1 MIMADTPFYMKKES
15 EALLPSDSLLAGD
28 DVLPSN
34 GEYTLPYLKTDIPLE
49 AAVIKPYYYRWVD
62 TPFYQND
69 DINDGLPYLLS
80 DVYLTPNVIQPYY
93 YHWKDTPFYQSSDIN
108 DGLPYLKTDIPL
120 APSVIE
126 PYYYHW
132 IDTPFYQSSNINDGL
147 PYLLSDVFL
156 DSDGPDAAIIHNNIL
171 QLMLMF
177 NPNTINVKG
186 V

>member
-1 MIMADTPFYMKKES
+1 MADTPFYMKRES
-15 EALLPSDSLLAGD
+15 D

-34 GEYTLPYLKTDIPLE
+34 GGWTLPYLKTDIPL
-49 AAVIKPYYYRWVD
+49 
-62 TPFYQND
+62 T
-69 DINDGLPYLLS
+69 
-80 DVYLTPNVIQPYY
+80 
-93 YHWKDTPFYQSSDIN
+93 
-108 DGLPYLKTDIPL
+108 
-120 APSVIE
+120 PSVIE

-132 IDTPFYQSSNINDGL
+132 EDNTPFYQSNDINDGL

-156 DSDGPDAAIIHNNIL
+156 DNDGPDAAIINNNIL

>member
-1 MIMADTPFYMKKES
+1 MIMADTPFYMKKEP

-28 DVLPSN
+28 NILPSS
-34 GEYTLPYLKTDIPLE
+34 GGYTLPYLKTDIPLE
-49 AAVIKPYYYRWVD
+49 AAVIKPYYYHWTD

-69 DINDGLPYLLS
+69 NVNDGLPYLLS
-80 DVYLTPNVIQPYY
+80 DIYLTPNVIKPYY
-93 YHWKDTPFYQSSDIN
+93 YHWEDTPFYQSSDIN

-120 APSVIE
+120 APNVIA

-132 IDTPFYQSSNINDGL
+132 IDTPFYQNSNINDGL

-156 DSDGPDAAIIHNNIL
+156 DNDGPNAAIINNNIL

-177 NPNTINVKG
+177 NPNIINVKG

>member
-49 AAVIKPYYYRWVD
+49 AAVIKPYYY
-62 TPFYQND
+62 
-69 DINDGLPYLLS
+69 
-80 DVYLTPNVIQPYY
+80 
-93 YHWKDTPFYQSSDIN
+93 
-108 DGLPYLKTDIPL
+108 
-120 APSVIE
+120 
-126 PYYYHW
+126 HW

-156 DSDGPDAAIIHNNIL
+156 DNDGPDAAIINNNIL

-177 NPNTINVKG
+177 NPNIINVKG

>member
-1 MIMADTPFYMKKES
+1 MADTPFYMKRES
-15 EALLPSDSLLAGD
+15 D

-34 GEYTLPYLKTDIPLE
+34 GGWTLPYLKTDIPLE
-49 AAVIKPYYYRWVD
+49 AAVIKPYYYHWED

-69 DINDGLPYLLS
+69 
-80 DVYLTPNVIQPYY
+80 NV
-93 YHWKDTPFYQSSDIN
+93 N

-132 IDTPFYQSSNINDGL
+132 VDTPFYQSSDINDGL

-156 DSDGPDAAIIHNNIL
+156 DSDGPDAAIINNNIL

>member
-1 MIMADTPFYMKKES
+1 MADTPFYMKRES
-15 EALLPSDSLLAGD
+15 D

-34 GEYTLPYLKTDIPLE
+34 DGWTLPYLKTDIPLE
-49 AAVIKPYYYRWVD
+49 AAVIEPYYYHWEDD

-80 DVYLTPNVIQPYY
+80 DISLTSN
-93 YHWKDTPFYQSSDIN
+93 
-108 DGLPYLKTDIPL
+108 
-120 APSVIE
+120 VIE

-132 IDTPFYQSSNINDGL
+132 EVTPFYQGKETNDCF
-147 PYLLSDVFL
+147 PYLLSDIFL
-156 DSDGPDAAIIHNNIL
+156 EPPQYDDGPYAAIINNNIL